1 MKALKI
7 RVRGLVQGVGFRP
20 DVYRLA
26 QSLGLK
32 GYIKNVAG
40 GAVEIWVEGERV
52 EEFVELLKKFPP
64 PARVEE
70 LYLEEVKPKGYSKF
84 VILKSSMSKSR
95 SQIPPDLG
103 ICEKCLA
110 EILNPF
116 SRRFRYA
123 LNSCAKC
130 GPRFSMLYHTPYDRE
145 NTSMNDFPLCAECE
159 REYND
164 PWDRRYHAQGIS
176 CGKCGPQVKL
186 LDSEG
191 KRLIVI
197 DPIKE
202 AAKLLD
208 EGFIIAV
215 KGMGGYHL
223 AAKATDDDVVA
234 ELRKRKNRPRKPF
247 ALMALNYEIANEIVE
262 GLDEELFNSPEAPIL
277 LAPKKEPTEISELVA
292 PGHKLLGM
300 MRAYT
305 GLHYLLLKDTKD
317 KFSIMTSANPTGKPT
332 CITKECVIKMGVADY
347 ILDHDREI
355 VHRVDDSVIRKS
367 YDQWLFLRRSRGY
380 APSWIEVGK
389 ELGEAIAVGAELQ
402 NVGGLSFENKA
413 VLTQYIGD
421 TDELENLEFLEKE
434 LNWFIKEYDLKP
446 ERIVADMHP
455 YYNTK
460 RLALELSE
468 RFEVPLIEVQHHHA
482 HLLSVMAEND
492 IEEAVGLALD
502 GTGYGTDGKIWGGE
516 ALLAKRDSFE
526 RICHIEYFPLPGG
539 DRATKYPARALLGLL
554 WKAGED
560 LDKWRWLSK
569 YLPMGEN
576 EFEIVK
582 RQVSA
587 SIMTSSTGRTLDAF
601 STLLGISWERSYEGE
616 PAMLLEAFA
625 WGGKLIER
633 IDLIGKENGEC
644 VVKVTELLRK
654 VIEYLNKGFS
664 KRDIAYTIQ
673 YNLAYNLALSIAE
686 YDLPKVVSGGA
697 SVNSIMVK
705 AIKDVLNDVIFP
717 KKVPP
722 GDGGIALG
730 QLYFRGSYSS

>member
-1 MKALKI
+1 MKALRIK
-7 RVRGLVQGVGFRP
+7 VRGLVQGVGFRP

-32 GYIKNVAG
+32 GYVRNVAG

-52 EEFVELLKKFPP
+52 DEFVRLIKTLPP
-64 PARVEE
+64 PIRVEE
-70 LYLEEVKPKGYSKF
+70 LDLEVVKPKGYSRF
-84 VILKSSMSKSR
+84 VILKSSKSKSK

-103 ICEKCLA
+103 ICDECLA

-116 SRRFRYA
+116 SRRFGYA

-130 GPRFSMLYHTPYDRE
+130 GPRFSMLYQTPYDRE
-145 NTSMNDFPLCAECE
+145 NTSMREFPLCAECE

-176 CGKCGPQVKL
+176 CAKCGPQVKL

-191 KRLIVI
+191 KRVIVR
-197 DPIKE
+197 DPIEE
-202 AAKLLD
+202 ASKLID
-208 EGFIIAV
+208 EGFIVAV

-223 AAKATDDDVVA
+223 AAKATDDEVVK

-247 ALMALNYEIANEIVE
+247 ALMALNFDVANEIVE
-262 GLDEELFNSPEAPIL
+262 GLDRGLFDSPEAPIIL
-277 LAPKKEPTEISELVA
+277 TPKREPSIISELVA
-292 PGHKLLGM
+292 PYHKLIGI

-305 GLHYLLLKDTKD
+305 GLHYLLLKNTKD
-317 KFSIMTSANPTGKPT
+317 KFAIMTSANPTGKPT
-332 CITKECVIKMGVADY
+332 CITKDCVISMGVADY

-355 VHRVDDSVIRKS
+355 VHRVDDSVIRHS
-367 YDQWLFLRRSRGY
+367 YGEWLFLRRSRGY
-380 APSWIEVGK
+380 APSWIEIGK
-389 ELGEAIAVGAELQ
+389 ELGEGVAVGAELQ
-402 NVGGLSFENKA
+402 NVGGISFDDKV

-434 LNWFIKEYDLKP
+434 LNWFINEYDLMP

-460 RLALELSE
+460 KLALELASK
-468 RFEVPLIEVQHHHA
+468 FGVPLVEVQHHHA
-482 HLLSVMAEND
+482 HLLSVMAESEL
-492 IEEAVGLALD
+492 EEAIGLALD
-502 GTGYGTDGKIWGGE
+502 GTGYGVDGKIWGGE
-516 ALLAKRDSFE
+516 ALLARRDSFK

-554 WKAGED
+554 WKAEED
-560 LDKWRWLSK
+560 LDKWKWLSK
-569 YLPMGEN
+569 YLPLGKR
-576 EFEIVK
+576 EFEIAK
-582 RQVSA
+582 RQVTS

-625 WGGKLIER
+625 WGGNLIEKM
-633 IDLIGKENGEC
+633 DLVGKENGEC
-644 VVKVTELLRK
+644 VIKVTKLLKK
-654 VIEYLNKGFS
+654 VIEYLDKGYN
-664 KRDIAYTIQ
+664 KRDIAYTVQ
-673 YNLAYNLALSIAE
+673 YNIAYNLAVSIAD

-697 SVNSIMVK
+697 SVNSIIVK
-705 AIKDVLNDVIFP
+705 AIKDTLGKVKFP

-730 QLYFRGSYSS
+730 QLYFKGNYSS